1 MIFLKNTTTTLVS
14 TIAIATILYTIIIF
28 YYDDEEEVN
37 PKQHRRSG
45 LGALVGLRSGQRR
58 ALRIEVGLHHVARSS

>member
-14 TIAIATILYTIIIF
+14 TIAIATILYTIIY
-28 YYDDEEEVN
+28 YYDDEEDVN
-37 PKQHRRSG
+37 SKQHRRLG
-45 LGALVGLRSGQRR
+45 LGALVCLRSGQRR